1 MVVGKKKQTDKNKEA
16 GNLEFSDA
24 KVQSK
29 ANMDIKSGKREIV
42 ASRLRLFVISQ
53 VPKMCRGRQSCIT
66 KINKR

>member
-42 ASRLRLFVISQ
+42 ASDSDYLSFLRSQ
-53 VPKMCRGRQSCIT
+53 KCVEVD
-66 KINKR
+66 NHV